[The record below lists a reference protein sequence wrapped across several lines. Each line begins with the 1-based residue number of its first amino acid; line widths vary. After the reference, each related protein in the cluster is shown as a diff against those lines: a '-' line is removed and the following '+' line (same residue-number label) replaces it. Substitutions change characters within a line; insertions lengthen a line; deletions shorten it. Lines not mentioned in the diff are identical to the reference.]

1 MSLKPTGTVLADLIG
16 AAVIY
21 FGANFLINPHG
32 TAGGL
37 SITPWPYGNATGY
50 FTVKVVR
57 DIASGLVALTCSLAM
72 GQRRARGCL
81 CTAGRRRHPHR
92 RRGAPVP
99 IDQVALSGDG
109 AVLTDVLNTAWAEVP
124 WDAV

>member
-1 MSLKPTGTVLADLIG
+1 MSLKRTGTVLAALIG

-37 SITPWPYGNATGY
+37 IITPWPHGNATGY
-50 FTVKVVR
+50 FTVKGVR
-57 DIASGLVALTCSLAM
+57 DIASGLVALILLAM
-72 GQRRARGCL
+72 GQRRALGCP

-109 AVLTDVLNTAWAEVP
+109 AVLTDVFNTAWAKVP
-124 WDAV
+124 WDAT